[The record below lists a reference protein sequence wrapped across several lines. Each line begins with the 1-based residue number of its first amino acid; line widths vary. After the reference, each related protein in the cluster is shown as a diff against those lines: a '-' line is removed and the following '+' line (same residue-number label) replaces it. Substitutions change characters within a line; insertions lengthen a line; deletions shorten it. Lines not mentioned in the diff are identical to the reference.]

1 MLGGDSVPE
10 PVPNTDPGQQI
21 VSPSGSDSPS
31 GGTLIADSDNSVKT
45 SIPESKPD
53 TGTVPDAGSLAD
65 GSRGNALEPSGVS
78 GSRDVVPA
86 VDVPPEPEEMTS
98 DPLGKNQVVL
108 LADVSDLSRKTKE
121 ALSGAFGAENVSFQ
135 EAEGMGSYRQMLKT
149 IIRSNPSV
157 VVICFAR
164 QYAEDGIS
172 ASGYE
177 NVISDHVDQFREN
190 GIPCMFVQPSAGD
203 DEDRL
208 QPFLD
213 ATRTVCQMRSIP
225 FVNAEDLSGGK
236 FISEVREIKKAE

>member
-1 MLGGDSVPE
+1 MLI
-10 PVPNTDPGQQI
+10 T
-21 VSPSGSDSPS
+21 
-31 GGTLIADSDNSVKT
+31 DSDQSVKT

-65 GSRGNALEPSGVS
+65 GSRGNDPEPSGIS
-78 GSRDVVPA
+78 GSRDVPA
-86 VDVPPEPEEMTS
+86 VDVSPEPEEMTS

-108 LADVSDLSRKTKE
+108 LADISNLSRKTKE
-121 ALSGAFGAENVSFQ
+121 VLSGAFGAENVSFQ

-149 IIRSNPSV
+149 IIKSNPSV

-190 GIPCMFVQPSAGD
+190 GIPCIFVQPSDGD

-213 ATRTVCQMRSIP
+213 ATRTVCQTRSIP
-225 FVNAEDLSGGK
+225 FVNAEDLSGDK